1 MLNDY
6 KGGFDMKNFILGLLL
21 GIILQPFIDIAI
33 DWIECLKLNSTLKIL
48 KTNAEIS
55 NYQTLLETQLQEM
68 NGTDVEEEE

>member
-1 MLNDY
+1 
-6 KGGFDMKNFILGLLL
+6 MKNFILGLLV
-21 GIILQPFIDIAI
+21 GIIAQPFIDIAI

-68 NGTDVEEEE
+68 NGTDVEDEEE

>member
-1 MLNDY
+1 
-6 KGGFDMKNFILGLLL
+6 MKNFILGLLL

-68 NGTDVEEEE
+68 NGTDVEEDEE